1 MGLVQSDVL
10 TPSLM
15 NGLFIIHVRVEN
27 LAEFMVAGRLEGYLN
42 IIGSAIVGPSLTRG
56 ECICLF
62 FRLKAVIHSY
72 EFKSLMTHVHG
83 GRVSLNFLH
92 IPIPSM
98 YNSSDMLFAESGPHP
113 CLI

>member
-42 IIGSAIVGPSLTRG
+42 IIGSAIVAPPSPEVMSAYVYFFGSKQSYTR
-56 ECICLF
+56 
-62 FRLKAVIHSY
+62 
-72 EFKSLMTHVHG
+72 M
-83 GRVSLNFLH
+83 
-92 IPIPSM
+92 
-98 YNSSDMLFAESGPHP
+98 SSNL
-113 CLI
+113 